1 MVPQKT
7 KQIRNS
13 DRVPDVMMES
23 PRGAP
28 VAVECKY
35 DKQVNIA
42 AVEKQVKTILG
53 EETRK
58 GRTIELAVAVLYPS
72 ALSESSLQPEEALSD
87 AVLKYVAYAT
97 SDTGITERFPDGG
110 WLESS
115 LDKFAGFLETLGDPS
130 LLADEMAEK
139 FIQAVEAAASVLNS
153 KFPKVAEV
161 VKQENCEQTD
171 QMVAALMLNAFIFHH
186 IVAIHHSDKIDSPAQ
201 MQQRRQITQTSVGDM
216 WQKILDINYYP
227 IFGVA
232 QECLE
237 AIVDTS
243 KATQMLQM
251 LANAANDIAASDPY
265 AAQSL
270 AGEAFGAL
278 IADRKFLASFYTLP
292 VSAHLLSELAV
303 ARLGTDWSNPEEIT
317 QLRIADFACGTGALL
332 TAVYKRIQERARKH
346 QLDTAKI
353 HQQMLEDVFVGADI
367 MPAAV
372 HITAAALSGFHP
384 EVDYTKTQTHVMP
397 FGNMGGNRGVRV
409 GSLEVLEGDHTQTLF
424 GDGTKA
430 VTAQGEDTHSDMHV
444 PHGSCDLVIMNP
456 PYTSPTNHT
465 IEERQ
470 QMSRPDFAAFGADDE
485 EQKKMAKRAASLSR
499 KLEDSVRDGRAGMG
513 TDFFDI
519 AHAKLKPG
527 GVAAFV
533 LSASMP
539 TGTGWQK
546 LRDLLSVW
554 YEDVCVVSISSAK
567 MVGRGFSA
575 DTAMAEILLLATK
588 RKERRSKDKAE
599 ELWTWISLNEQP
611 QTNIEARAIADA
623 VLTANQN
630 SPSQEVTVGKTTYGH
645 ISFCERH
652 IAPAMLRSPDVVE
665 ALIALSDSKRSGIN
679 LPRSNKFVKFN
690 LCKLEELGT
699 CGPVDRLI
707 AGSSVNPNFG
717 AFIVSDHLGGE
728 TDFPILWNH
737 HCEKET
743 RFIVQPDKQGRP
755 VPEKES
761 EASDIYKTTATRLHF
776 NRDYDFTSQ
785 PLAACLTPELSL
797 GGRAWPSFTLHKKN
811 KARAENMEWVYPIL
825 LWANSTLGL
834 MSFYITGTRNQK
846 GRSNL
851 TVSRLPELL
860 VLDPRKLSPE
870 QLKTAKE
877 IFNRLKDKEFMQA
890 NIADYDPTRQEL
902 DKALLCELLGHSQE
916 ILDRLE
922 IIRSQWCNEPHLYSR
937 RRDRPG
943 KLETSTDS
951 SASPPAETALP
962 LEALR
967 GWMMNDGRLSEFLEA
982 NHDTTREQ
990 IFEHLLSELPAKVL
1004 PDCEERWWQ

>member
-1 MVPQKT
+1 MPNACRRGHYDGCMTRQSSGNIEEGNYNAVLPKLTLPMLPGWKMVPQKT

-97 SDTGITERFPDGG
+97 SDTGSTERFPDGG

-139 FIQAVEAAASVLNS
+139 FIEAVEAAASVLNS

-292 VSAHLLSELAV
+292 VSSHLLSELAV
-303 ARLGTDWSNPEEIT
+303 ARLGTDWSNSEEIP

-346 QLDTAKI
+346 QLDTAKL
-353 HQQMLEDVFVGADI
+353 HKQMLEDVFVGADI

-372 HITAAALSGFHP
+372 HITAATLSGFHP
-384 EVDYTKTQTHVMP
+384 EVDYTKTETHVMP
-397 FGNMGGNRGVRV
+397 FGITSEGHVKV
-409 GSLEVLEGDHTQTLF
+409 GSLEVLEGNHTPTLF

-430 VTAQGEDTHSDMHV
+430 VTSQGEESGSNLYV
-444 PHGSCDLVIMNP
+444 PHESCDLVIMNP
-456 PYTSPTNHT
+456 PYTSPTNHA

-470 QMSRPDFAAFGADDE
+470 ETPLPNFAAFGTDSE
-485 EQKKMAKRAASLSR
+485 TQKKMKRR
-499 KLEDSVRDGRAGMG
+499 QKQLEKIHKQNFGMSVKDGEAGMG

-527 GVAAFV
+527 GTAAFV

-539 TGTGWQK
+539 TGAGWQK
-546 LRDLLSVW
+546 LRELLSSD
-554 YEDVCVVSISSAK
+554 YENVTILSIAAGKHYKTS
-567 MVGRGFSA
+567 FSA
-575 DTAMAEILLLATK
+575 GTSIAEILLLATK
-588 RKERRSKDKAE
+588 RQIKLEDSSE
-599 ELWTWISLNEQP
+599 EEAWNWISLYDRP
-611 QTNIEARAIADA
+611 TSIAEALLIAKSVTETPFAMGVSEHYLGDSPWGYIA
-623 VLTANQN
+623 VC
-630 SPSQEVTVGKTTYGH
+630 KRH
-645 ISFCERH
+645 IS
-652 IAPAMLRSPDVVE
+652 PAMVNNLDLLD
-665 ALIALSDSKRSGIN
+665 ALITLFSSETHALNIV
-679 LPRSNKFVKFN
+679 RSNKITEFP
-690 LCKLEELGT
+690 LCRLGDLGT
-699 CGPVDRLI
+699 KGPIDRDVGWSKREPERGPFYLQNRT
-707 AGSSVNPNFG
+707 G
-717 AFIVSDHLGGE
+717 LK

-737 HCEKET
+737 NHRNET
-743 RFIVQPDKQGRP
+743 RFIVPTDKKGR
-755 VPEKES
+755 VVKGNEEK
-761 EASDIYKTTATRLHF
+761 ANKIYRTATYLHF
-776 NRDYDFTSQ
+776 NRDFTLTSQ
-785 PLAACLTPELSL
+785 PLAACLTKDLAM
-797 GGRAWPSFTLHKKN
+797 GGRAWPSFTLHPKDSKRVE
-811 KARAENMEWVYPIL
+811 KMEWVYPVL

-846 GRSNL
+846 GRSSI

-860 VLDPRKLSPE
+860 VLDPRKLSRE
-870 QLKTAKE
+870 QLSKAKE
-877 IFNRLKDKEFMQA
+877 IYNRLKDKEFMPA
-890 NIADYDPTRQEL
+890 NMADCDPTRQEL
-902 DKALLCELLGHSQE
+902 DKALICELLGHSQE
-916 ILDRLE
+916 VLDRLE
-922 IIRSQWCNEPHLYSR
+922 IVREQWCNEPHLYSK
-937 RRDRPG
+937 RRDRQN
-943 KLETSTDS
+943 EINT
-951 SASPPAETALP
+951 
-962 LEALR
+962 
-967 GWMMNDGRLSEFLEA
+967 
-982 NHDTTREQ
+982 
-990 IFEHLLSELPAKVL
+990 I
-1004 PDCEERWWQ
+1004 